1 VDRRRFGDVAG
12 YAKERLK
19 VAEPEKVMEMFQADY
34 LDKWTKLLSG
44 VDRTNQAAIIA
55 ALRTS
60 LFDKIDVAP
69 WDMK

>member
-1 VDRRRFGDVAG
+1 
-12 YAKERLK
+12 
-19 VAEPEKVMEMFQADY
+19 MEMFQADY